1 MKISV
6 DDVVRCVAIV
16 RYGGEKS
23 LYLYIQKQS
32 ASGKAIN
39 SGSSVWTVICTKIN
53 NKHVF
58 EIPVCEV

>member
-23 LYLYIQKQS
+23 LHLYIQKQS

-39 SGSSVWTVICTKIN
+39 SGSSVWTVIVRKSI
-53 NKHVF
+53 KHVF
-58 EIPVCEV
+58 KIPVCEV